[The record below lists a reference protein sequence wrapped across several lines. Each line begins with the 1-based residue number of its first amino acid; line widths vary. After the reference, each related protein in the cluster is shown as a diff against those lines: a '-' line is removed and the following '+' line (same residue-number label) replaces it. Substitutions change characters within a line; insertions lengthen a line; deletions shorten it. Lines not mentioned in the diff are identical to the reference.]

1 MPESN
6 AGFIDSNIWLYAFS
20 ADDPHK
26 KDLAQALLKT
36 SQPVM
41 RGQVVNEVCVN
52 LIKRVKFPK
61 VKICTLIETFYRK

>member
-26 KDLAQALLKT
+26 KDLAQALIKT

-41 RGQVVNEVCVN
+41 RGQVVNEICVN
-52 LIKRVKFPK
+52 LIKRAKFPE
-61 VKICTLIETFYRK
+61 VKISALSETFYQK